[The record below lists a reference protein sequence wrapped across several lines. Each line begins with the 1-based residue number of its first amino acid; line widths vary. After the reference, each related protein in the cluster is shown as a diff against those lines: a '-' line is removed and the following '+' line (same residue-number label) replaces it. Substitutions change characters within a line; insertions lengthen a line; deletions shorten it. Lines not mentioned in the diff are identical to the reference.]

1 MLVPGSPSKKILFVV
16 LDSTIPTQR
25 ESLQYLAVSST
36 LLKLMNEYPDL
47 DVVKIDLSSETLP
60 EGLPLEVNKVKGK
73 NSPSFILR
81 TDESLHNIKSGSTK
95 DYWSLRDQIANFTE
109 PRQVNT
115 VKDFVETLKSENK
128 KIDDFTMAYF
138 DDKE

>member
-1 MLVPGSPSKKILFVV
+1 
-16 LDSTIPTQR
+16 
-25 ESLQYLAVSST
+25 
-36 LLKLMNEYPDL
+36 MNEYPDL

-73 NSPSFILR
+73 NSPSIILR

>member
-1 MLVPGSPSKKILFVV
+1 MLVPGSPSKKVLFVV

-81 TDESLHNIKSGSTK
+81 TDESLHNIKSG
-95 DYWSLRDQIANFTE
+95 
-109 PRQVNT
+109 
-115 VKDFVETLKSENK
+115 
-128 KIDDFTMAYF
+128 
-138 DDKE
+138 